1 MAAAAPVALAMAA
14 AGALVGG
21 IEQNRA
27 ARAGA
32 RADTENARRTV
43 LLGEQEALQTSIDQ
57 RRSAGDMLTQM
68 AGSGFEMGQGSFG
81 DLLRESAY
89 QQELE
94 ILNIR
99 TTRAQEADGLLAQAA
114 ERRKAGRAAL
124 IGGMFG
130 AVSTALQGASQIRST
145 NQRRHQVQMERS
157 WEFQGPI
164 PNQVPPMRVGG

>member
-14 AGALVGG
+14 VGSIVGG

-57 RRSAGDMLTQM
+57 RRAAGDMLASM

-99 TTRAQEADGLLAQAA
+99 TTRAQEAGNLLQQAS

-130 AVSTALQGASQIRST
+130 AVSTALQGASQIRSA
-145 NQRRHQVQMERS
+145 NRQRYQVMDERTHQLP
-157 WEFQGPI
+157 G
-164 PNQVPPMRVGG
+164 QVPPMRVGG